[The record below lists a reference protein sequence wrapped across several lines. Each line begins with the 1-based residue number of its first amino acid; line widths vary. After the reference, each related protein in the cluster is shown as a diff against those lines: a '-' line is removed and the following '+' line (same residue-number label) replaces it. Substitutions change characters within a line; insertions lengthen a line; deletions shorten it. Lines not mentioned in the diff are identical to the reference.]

1 MNSMYQ
7 SNFGLSQQP
16 AQQEHEYDQ
25 WFWESEEVRAAKREA
40 KLMEK
45 ASKANQNNAM
55 ANAMNAMAQQ
65 VANTPTTP
73 TPTET
78 NSKGN
83 TALKVVGGV
92 LIAGLVIGIIAT
104 LVKKSKENAAADE
117 ALQAGAMA

>member
-1 MNSMYQ
+1 
-7 SNFGLSQQP
+7 
-16 AQQEHEYDQ
+16 
-25 WFWESEEVRAAKREA
+25 
-40 KLMEK
+40 MEK